1 MRAVSSTTLGA
12 LGTVGPGHGQGQGT
26 GDRGTQLTVYAAK
39 WSRVVSLA
47 GALGAAASAL
57 MSSAGLAG
65 AATSSQTWSDYF
77 YPLKV
82 GWTCHEALDSAG
94 ITGTETLTITAVA
107 KVRDGHSVS
116 VTEGSSTSVNGTN
129 VPTNSVLHY
138 VLTNNGHLVSV
149 PSAGQFAGQP
159 YEIRG
164 DTTLP
169 SVHTL
174 LSGGTGTSE
183 LHISE
188 PLNQSQLAQVGSIL
202 TPHATALDMEVVLR
216 ERGHH
221 DAALTTPMGTFHN
234 VLAVQATLGSIRVT
248 DAVKGASKALT
259 SELQPVLGK
268 DLANT
273 TWYAPGV
280 GPVRFDVG
288 GIQAD
293 VTNAGSS

>member
-1 MRAVSSTTLGA
+1 V
-12 LGTVGPGHGQGQGT
+12 
-26 GDRGTQLTVYAAK
+26 
-39 WSRVVSLA
+39 A
-47 GALGAAASAL
+47 GALGAAASSL
-57 MSSAGLAG
+57 ILSAGLAG
-65 AATSSQTWSDYF
+65 AASSSKSWSDYF

-82 GWTCHEALDSAG
+82 GWTCHEAIDSAG
-94 ITGTETLTITAVA
+94 VTGSETLTVTAVA

-116 VTEGSSTSVNGTN
+116 VTEGSSTSVGGTN
-129 VPTNSVLHY
+129 IPTNSVLHY
-138 VLTNNGHLVSV
+138 VLTNDGRLVSV

-183 LHISE
+183 LRISE
-188 PLNQSQLAQVGSIL
+188 PLSQSELAQVGSIL
-202 TPHATALDMEVVLR
+202 APHATALDMSVVLR
-216 ERGHH
+216 ERGHRG
-221 DAALTTPMGTFHN
+221 AVLQTPMGTFHN
-234 VLAVQATLGSIRVT
+234 VLVVQASLGSIRVT
-248 DAVKGASKALT
+248 NAAKGASKALT

-288 GIQAD
+288 GIDAAM
-293 VTNAGSS
+293 TSCGSS